1 MCKLHFLKLL
11 TLCTLGL
18 LIFSSPSPAQAV
30 GSWST
35 GTAGGTARHAHSSVV
50 YNGKIYSWGG
60 DDGGITNALDIYDI
74 ATDTWSNGTAGG
86 TARNSH
92 SSVLYNGKMYS
103 WGGNGDGGL
112 LNTLDIYDIAN
123 DSWSTGTA
131 GGTARYSHS
140 SVLYNGKIYSWGG
153 RGDSVYFNT
162 LDIYDI
168 AIGTWSTGTAG
179 GTARYAHSSIVSN
192 GKMYSWGGYSGMFG
206 GGRLNDLDIYD
217 IANGTWSYGTTG
229 GTARYDHSSVVY
241 NGKIYSWG
249 GVGGAGKGGD
259 LNTLDIY
266 SPGLS
271 QIPSLDLPTNEAT
284 NQSLSPALITKVI
297 DTEPSFIRY
306 KIELTTNSSF
316 GSWSTGTSGG
326 TARTDHSSVLSNGKI
341 YSWGGNGD
349 GGFLN
354 TLDIYDIATDTWS
367 TGTAGGTARTSHSSV
382 VYNGKI
388 YSWGGNSD
396 SDYLNTLDIYD
407 IATDTWSTGA
417 AGGTTRSGHS
427 SVVENGKIYSWGGVV
442 YYSGFNYLNT
452 LDIYDIATDTWST
465 GTAGGTARSG
475 HSSVVENGKIYSW
488 GGNEEIF
495 VIGGSNTLDI
505 YDIAT
510 DSWSTGTAGGTAR
523 SGHSSV
529 LSNGKIYSW
538 GGSDDSGYLNTL
550 DIYDLA
556 FSLTTFDQTT
566 SQTGWSGQDTESGTA
581 YQSGT
586 QAVYTLQTAL
596 LPNTTYYWRSYYID
610 PAEGNAWSDTQTTPF
625 SFTTGDGSTP
635 TPSPMLTPTPTTTS
649 TSSTP
654 GTAPTLPPEIANRLS
669 NGQDANGECVAQ
681 KPGGMPEIFRID
693 MTDTKATLYIAPPSK
708 PYGTFT
714 ISYKEIGIIALRN
727 DSSLGSKLYA
737 LVSLFDHPVYAD
749 SPEYAIDFSHTDDG
763 GVVEYTINDL
773 KPNTRY
779 EFKVKCANK
788 CASTSYGNT
797 VAAATQVLGVS
808 TKKIYTSSDG
818 TLSPTSSTSL
828 ASSLASAGSPAGIT
842 IIVGFLLLVSG
853 VGVYAVKPRHQLTP
867 IYTKQKPKRLRY
879 RA

>member
-1 MCKLHFLKLL
+1 MCKLHFLKFL

-18 LIFSSPSPAQAV
+18 LIFSSPSPAHAA

-35 GTAGGTARHAHSSVV
+35 GTAGGTARQ
-50 YNGKIYSWGG
+50 
-60 DDGGITNALDIYDI
+60 
-74 ATDTWSNGTAGG
+74 
-86 TARNSH
+86 SH
-92 SSVLYNGKMYS
+92 SSVL
-103 WGGNGDGGL
+103 
-112 LNTLDIYDIAN
+112 A
-123 DSWSTGTA
+123 
-131 GGTARYSHS
+131 
-140 SVLYNGKIYSWGG
+140 
-153 RGDSVYFNT
+153 
-162 LDIYDI
+162 
-168 AIGTWSTGTAG
+168 
-179 GTARYAHSSIVSN
+179 
-192 GKMYSWGGYSGMFG
+192 
-206 GGRLNDLDIYD
+206 
-217 IANGTWSYGTTG
+217 
-229 GTARYDHSSVVY
+229 

-249 GVGGAGKGGD
+249 GVD
-259 LNTLDIY
+259 
-266 SPGLS
+266 
-271 QIPSLDLPTNEAT
+271 
-284 NQSLSPALITKVI
+284 
-297 DTEPSFIRY
+297 
-306 KIELTTNSSF
+306 
-316 GSWSTGTSGG
+316 GSW
-326 TARTDHSSVLSNGKI
+326 NKM
-341 YSWGGNGD
+341 
-349 GGFLN
+349 
-354 TLDIYDIATDTWS
+354 
-367 TGTAGGTARTSHSSV
+367 
-382 VYNGKI
+382 
-388 YSWGGNSD
+388 
-396 SDYLNTLDIYD
+396 
-407 IATDTWSTGA
+407 
-417 AGGTTRSGHS
+417 
-427 SVVENGKIYSWGGVV
+427 
-442 YYSGFNYLNT
+442 
-452 LDIYDIATDTWST
+452 
-465 GTAGGTARSG
+465 
-475 HSSVVENGKIYSW
+475 
-488 GGNEEIF
+488 
-495 VIGGSNTLDI
+495 NTLDI

-523 SGHSSV
+523 QYHSSV
-529 LSNGKIYSW
+529 ISNGKIYSW
-538 GGSDDSGYLNTL
+538 GGSGGGCLNTL
-550 DIYDLA
+550 DIYDLLTY
-556 FSLTTFDQTT
+556 FSATFDQTA

-586 QAVYTLQTAL
+586 QAVYTLQSAL

-610 PAEGNAWSDTQTTPF
+610 PSGGNAWSDTQTTPF

-635 TPSPMLTPTPTTTS
+635 TPSPSLTPTPTTTS

-714 ISYKEIGIIALRN
+714 ISYKEVGSIAQGGN
-727 DSSLGSKLYA
+727 SSLGSRLGVYPEQGRRA

-853 VGVYAVKPRHQLTP
+853 IGVYVVKPRHQLKP